1 MTIYQMTLN
10 YQDGSNK
17 TYLIWLDS
25 PKVVIA
31 RQDNPEQK
39 HLEHY
44 IIRGEDAKQISE
56 LFKAE

>member
-1 MTIYQMTLN
+1 MTLN

-44 IIRGEDAKQISE
+44 IIRGEDAKQISD